1 MTDSPSLDAVS
12 SHVDLIV
19 RLQESVRTLFA
30 SFLSFGVLML
40 ISFWHLPQWVQI
52 IAVVGCVA
60 CGSVL
65 VVLLGDFL
73 RIRWFRLHQ
82 LAGDEKK
89 TLLAFV
95 QNNRRT
101 VHWLAGDDG
110 PMSLFA
116 EGILLP
122 AKRAAALSSNDE
134 GYAWYTIRPWVFNY
148 LSKRRDLI
156 DPPNSAASS

>member
-1 MTDSPSLDAVS
+1 MADNPSLNAVS

-19 RLQESVRTLFA
+19 RLQESVKTLFA

-52 IAVVGCVA
+52 IATVGCVT

-65 VVLLGDFL
+65 IVLLGDFL
-73 RIRWFRLHQ
+73 RVRWFRLHQ
-82 LAGDEKK
+82 LAGDEKEV
-89 TLLAFV
+89 LLAFV
-95 QNNRRT
+95 KNNKKT
-101 VHWLAGDDG
+101 IHWRSGYDL

-116 EGILLP
+116 EGILLA
-122 AKRAAALSSNDE
+122 AKRMPASPNDA
-134 GYAWYTIRPWVFNY
+134 GYDWYTIRPWVFNY

-156 DPPNSAASS
+156 DPPSSAASS